1 MLPFWNKVYLSVND
15 HSSTVIRMLSKKNY
29 SRCALKKG
37 LGALLEG
44 GVRVYKKTEK
54 LLLKLPKTEKLQE
67 TSIKTEN

>member
-1 MLPFWNKVYLSVND
+1 MYLSVND

-44 GVRVYKKTEK
+44 VLGSTKKTEK
-54 LLLKLPKTEKLQE
+54 LLLKLPKTEKLQLDFDQ
-67 TSIKTEN
+67 N